1 MKRAGFTICTGPDA
15 VLLKDHINRELA
27 SCPPPVYGTG
37 GATGRPG
44 AAPAWDQNVFWGEE
58 PLPADF
64 WEKLTLQGL
73 FARPRA
79 IILRQAQN
87 LPADTLKKLSA
98 ALAGGSDQIW
108 PFICFEVPFEK
119 GKPKLPAHI
128 GKLKFYEF
136 ARQKGWT
143 KDIPALDQ
151 KGIRS
156 FAAQE
161 AALQGLALGPGDLER
176 IAPALPPDAGAIRL
190 EMDKL
195 ALAAKDGGLPPDALE
210 LLNYEPEMDIFAF
223 LQALQGARRPEEVW
237 GQYLKDSA
245 GAGDAGLFGFL
256 WALLREGRLMWQLL
270 AGEQVF
276 LPGHVAASK
285 TSLARTLGYGGLSRI
300 WDAALAADKGV
311 KTGERSPHQA
321 FEMLIADLFRLFRR
335 GV

>member
-1 MKRAGFTICTGPDA
+1 MQRAGFSICTGPDA

-27 SCPPPVYGTG
+27 AFPPPAASG
-37 GATGRPG
+37 GLA
-44 AAPAWDQNVFWGEE
+44 AAPAQEWEQNVFWGEE

-73 FARPRA
+73 FAKPRA

-87 LPADTLKKLSA
+87 LSADTLKKLSA
-98 ALAGGSDQIW
+98 ALARGSEQIW

-119 GKPKLPAHI
+119 GKPKLPAHV

-136 ARQKGWT
+136 AVKKGWS

-151 KGIRS
+151 KGIRA
-156 FAAQE
+156 FAAKE
-161 AALQGLALGPGDLER
+161 AAALGLSLAPGDLER

-190 EMDKL
+190 ELGKL
-195 ALAAKDGGLPPDALE
+195 ALAREGGKLPPDALE

-237 GQYLKDSA
+237 GSYLKDSGNA
-245 GAGDAGLFGFL
+245 SDAGLFGFL

-276 LPGHVAASK
+276 LPQHVAAGK
-285 TSLARTLGYGGLSRI
+285 LALARSLGYGGLSRI

-321 FEMLIADLFRLFRR
+321 FEILIADLFRLFRR
-335 GV
+335 RV